1 MHKTKKKWGN
11 EGLGLTNSPI
21 IDFLCHMPFLT
32 VTICLLAAYGV
43 LMALYTRGYWRMR
56 PFAAGSKV
64 PKSKFSVII
73 PARNEA
79 SNIED
84 CITGIL
90 AQKYPA
96 HLFDIIVVDDFSE
109 DETAQVVSKIALQ
122 HNNVRLLQLKDFT
135 NNENLIAYKK
145 RAIEIAINEASGDW
159 IVTTDADCSV
169 TTNWLATY
177 DAYIQEHDCVMMAA
191 PVAYTNTGSLLS
203 IFQVLDFISLQGI
216 TAAAVASGSHTL
228 CNGANLCYSK
238 KAFESVGKFSG
249 IDHLPSG
256 DDMLLMHKMKKSYPG
271 KIGYLFAQEAVVT
284 TAPSATL
291 GLFLQQRIR
300 WASKATG
307 YQDKIIFWILLLV
320 YLVNASLLL
329 YLPIHFLQTGNIYTW
344 LILIGCK
351 TLIEIPFMFAS
362 ATFFKQQK
370 LLWWFALMQP
380 FHIVYTL
387 VAGWFGTFGSYK
399 WKGRTVMKQQ
409 DDHFFRK
416 LRRNKAASVS
426 LFIVAAAF
434 LMAVF
439 AYFMAPEHSPNA
451 NRMIPEIGSMKP
463 GFTIQLLQV
472 KRIGETKQIS
482 FFEKLIGGEEDVY
495 TFIPITS
502 YTIKGSD
509 IYFQK
514 YIDEGITESGVM
526 QLSLVAN
533 NPVITQTYYAGTDKF
548 GRDMLSR
555 LIIGVRVSL
564 GVGLIAVL
572 LSLTIGILLGALAGF
587 YRGWIDECI
596 MWFINVI
603 WSIPTLLLVFAIT
616 LVLGKGFWQVFI
628 AVGLTMWVNVARLVR
643 GQVMAIKNREFIE
656 ATRVLGYSD
665 TRTIFIHILPN
676 IIGPILVIAASNF
689 ASAIVIEAGL
699 SFLGVGVQPPQ
710 PSWGLMIKE
719 NYNFIITHNPALA
732 LAPGIA
738 IMILVLAFNLL
749 GNGLRDAFNVREK

>member
-1 MHKTKKKWGN
+1 
-11 EGLGLTNSPI
+11 
-21 IDFLCHMPFLT
+21 
-32 VTICLLAAYGV
+32 LAAYGV
-43 LMALYTRGYWRMR
+43 LMALYTRGYCNMR
-56 PFAAGSKV
+56 PFVASGKT
-64 PKSKFSVII
+64 PITKFTIVI

-79 SNIED
+79 TNIEA
-84 CITGIL
+84 CIGGIL
-90 AQKYPA
+90 AQNYPT
-96 HLFDIIVVDDFSE
+96 HLFEMIVVDDFSE
-109 DETAQVVSKIALQ
+109 DETALIVSKIALQ

-135 NNENLIAYKK
+135 KNESIVAYKK
-145 RAIEIAINEASGDW
+145 RAIEIAIGQANGDW

-169 TTNWLATY
+169 TNKWLATY
-177 DAYIQEHDCVMMAA
+177 DAYIQENDCVMLAA
-191 PVAYTNTGSLLS
+191 PVAYTNTGSFLS
-203 IFQVLDFISLQGI
+203 VFQVLDFISLQGI

-238 KAFESVGKFSG
+238 NAFESVGKFSG

-271 KIGYLFAQEAVVT
+271 KIGYLFTQDAVVT

-291 GLFLQQRIR
+291 GLFIQQRIR
-300 WASKATG
+300 WASKASG

-320 YLVNASLLL
+320 YLVNASLLV
-329 YLPIHFLQTGNIYTW
+329 YLPICIAQTGNINNW
-344 LILIGCK
+344 LLLIGCK
-351 TLIEIPFMFAS
+351 TLIEIPFMYAS

-370 LLWWFALMQP
+370 LLVWFTFMQP
-380 FHIVYTL
+380 FHIVYTV

-399 WKGRTVMKQQ
+399 WKGRTIMQQ
-409 DDHFFRK
+409 QEGSFFRK
-416 LRRNKAASVS
+416 LRKNKATSVS
-426 LFIVAAAF
+426 LYIVAAAF

-439 AYFMAPEHSPNA
+439 AYFIAPEHSPNA

-463 GFTIQLLQV
+463 SFSIQLLQV
-472 KRIGETKQIS
+472 KRIGQTPRGS
-482 FFEKLIGGEEDVY
+482 FFEKLIDGEEDIY
-495 TFIPITS
+495 TFIPISS
-502 YTIKGSD
+502 YAIKGTN
-509 IYFQK
+509 IHYQK
-514 YIDEGITESGVM
+514 FIDEGITEPGVM
-526 QLSLVAN
+526 PLRLLAN

-564 GVGLIAVL
+564 GVGTIAVL

-643 GQVMAIKNREFIE
+643 GQVMSIKNREFIE

-665 TRTIFIHILPN
+665 MRTIFIHILPN
-676 IIGPILVIAASNF
+676 IIGPVLVIAASNF

-749 GNGLRDAFNVREK
+749 GNGLRDAFDVKEK